1 MRIAV
6 IHDWLITAGGSE
18 KVLRELLY
26 LLRNHD
32 TELFTLMDFL
42 SDEEREEFIFG
53 KQSHTS
59 FLQFIPGIKKQYKYF
74 FPLFPRAIRS
84 LRTNGFDVIISSSHS
99 IAKSVQKHPGQIH
112 VSYCHTPM
120 RYIWDMRQQY
130 ISDHG
135 LNRRWKR
142 WAARPLM
149 RNIRNWD
156 FATSSN
162 VDFFIANSQ
171 YIQKRIKNNYHR
183 DSTVIYPPV
192 NTDFFVPSNQKESY
206 YITASR
212 LVPYK
217 RIDIIAKAFS
227 EMPYK
232 KLIII
237 GDGPKWN
244 EIKSI
249 SAPNIEMIKFDTNE
263 VLRYYLQR
271 AKAFVF
277 AAEED
282 FGITPVEAMSCG
294 TPVIAF
300 GKGGVL
306 ETVEDKISGIF
317 FHQQSVKS
325 IVDAIYRFENLE
337 FIFDPNKIRQQA
349 LKFNR
354 QRFHKEMAAFFQ
366 KHAGITC
373 SL

>member
-42 SDEEREEFIFG
+42 SDEDREEFIFD
-53 KQSHTS
+53 KEAHTS
-59 FLQFIPGIKKQYKYF
+59 FLQFIPGIRKQYKYF

-84 LRTNGFDVIISSSHS
+84 LKTREFDVIISSSHS
-99 IAKSVQKHPGQIH
+99 VAKSVKKYPGQIH

-120 RYIWDMRQQY
+120 RYIWDMHQQY

-135 LNRRWKR
+135 LNKRWKR
-142 WAARPLM
+142 WAAKPLM
-149 RNIRNWD
+149 QNIRNWD
-156 FATSSN
+156 FATSSD

-171 YIQKRIKNNYHR
+171 YVQKRIKNNYHR
-183 DSTVIYPPV
+183 NSTVIYPPV
-192 NTDFFVPSNQKESY
+192 NTDFFVPSNQKDSY
-206 YITASR
+206 YVTASR

-217 RIDIIAKAFS
+217 RIDLIAQAFS
-227 EMPYK
+227 EIPDK

-237 GDGPKWN
+237 GNGPKWN

-249 SAPNIEMIKFDTNE
+249 SAPNIKMIKYNTNE

-282 FGITPVEAMSCG
+282 FGITPVEAMACG

-317 FHQQSVKS
+317 FHQQSIKS

-337 FIFDPNKIRQQA
+337 YIFDPNKIRQQA

-354 QRFHKEMAAFFQ
+354 QRFHKEMAAFLQ
-366 KHAGITC
+366 KHTGITC

>member
-18 KVLRELLY
+18 KVLREILY
-26 LLRNHD
+26 LLRNQD
-32 TELFTLMDFL
+32 TTLFTLMDFL
-42 SDEEREEFIFG
+42 TDEDREEFIFG
-53 KQSHTS
+53 KKPQTS
-59 FLQFIPGIKKQYKYF
+59 FLQLIPGIKENYKYF

-84 LRTNGFDVIISSSHS
+84 LHTKGFDVIISSSHS
-99 IAKSVQKHPGQIH
+99 VAKSIHKHPEQTHI
-112 VSYCHTPM
+112 SYCHTPM

-135 LNRRWKR
+135 LNKGWKR
-142 WAARPLM
+142 LAAKPLM

-156 FATSSN
+156 FATSSD
-162 VDFFIANSQ
+162 VDFFIANSK
-171 YIQKRIKNNYHR
+171 YIQNRIKKNYHR

-192 NTDFFVPSNQKESY
+192 NTDFFMPGDQKEAY
-206 YITASR
+206 YVTASR

-217 RIDIIAKAFS
+217 RIDLIAKAFS
-227 EMPYK
+227 EMPDK

-237 GDGPKWN
+237 GNGPDWKT
-244 EIKSI
+244 IKSI
-249 SAPNIEMIKFDTNE
+249 ATTNIEMIKYNTYE

-282 FGITPVEAMSCG
+282 FGITPVEAMACG

-306 ETVEDKISGIF
+306 ETVQDENNGIF
-317 FHQQSVKS
+317 FHHQTVKS
-325 IVDAIYRFENLE
+325 IVDAVYRFENQQSQ
-337 FIFDPNKIRQQA
+337 FDPHKIRQQA

-354 QRFHKEMAAFFQ
+354 QRFHQEMASFLE
-366 KHAGITC
+366 KHAGIVC

>member
-32 TELFTLMDFL
+32 TTLFTLMDFL
-42 SDEEREEFIFG
+42 SDEDREEFIFG
-53 KQSHTS
+53 KEAHTS
-59 FLQFIPGIKKQYKYF
+59 FLQFIPGIRKHYKYF

-84 LRTNGFDVIISSSHS
+84 LKTREFDVIISSSHS
-99 IAKSVQKHPGQIH
+99 VAKSVKKYPGQIH

-120 RYIWDMRQQY
+120 RYIWDMHQQY

-135 LNRRWKR
+135 LNKRWKR
-142 WAARPLM
+142 WAAKPLM
-149 RNIRNWD
+149 LYIRNWD
-156 FATSSN
+156 FATSSD

-183 DSTVIYPPV
+183 NSTVIYPPV

-206 YITASR
+206 YVTASR

-217 RIDIIAKAFS
+217 RIDLIAQAFS
-227 EMPYK
+227 EMPDK

-237 GDGPKWN
+237 GNGPKWN

-249 SAPNIEMIKFDTNE
+249 SAPNIEMIKYNTNE

-282 FGITPVEAMSCG
+282 FGITPVEAMACG

-306 ETVEDKISGIF
+306 ETVVDKISGIF
-317 FHQQSVKS
+317 FHQQSIKS

-337 FIFDPNKIRQQA
+337 YIFDPNKIRQQA

-354 QRFHKEMAAFFQ
+354 QRFHKEMAAFLQ
-366 KHAGITC
+366 KHTGITC

>member
-6 IHDWLITAGGSE
+6 IHDWLITVGGSE

-42 SDEEREEFIFG
+42 SDEDRERFIFG
-53 KQSHTS
+53 KKSRTS
-59 FLQFIPGIKKQYKYF
+59 FLQYIPGIRENYKYF
-74 FPLFPRAIRS
+74 FSLFPRAIQS
-84 LRTNGFDVIISSSHS
+84 LKTEGFDVIISSSHS
-99 IAKSVQKHPGQIH
+99 VAKSVQKHPGQIH
-112 VSYCHTPM
+112 ISYCHTPM
-120 RYIWDMRQQY
+120 RYLWDMRQQY
-130 ISDHG
+130 MSDYG
-135 LNRRWKR
+135 LNKGWKR
-142 WAARPLM
+142 WIAKPLM
-149 RNIRNWD
+149 QNIRNWD
-156 FATSSN
+156 FVTSSD
-162 VDFFIANSQ
+162 VDFFIANSK
-171 YIQKRIKNNYHR
+171 YIQIRIKNNYHR

-192 NTDFFVPSNQKESY
+192 NTDFFVPFDKKESY
-206 YITASR
+206 YVTASR

-217 RIDIIAKAFS
+217 RIDLIARAFS
-227 EMPYK
+227 EMPDK

-237 GDGPKWN
+237 GDGPAWKK
-244 EIKSI
+244 IKSI
-249 SAPNIEMIKFDTNE
+249 SAPNIEMIKYDTLE

-282 FGITPVEAMSCG
+282 FGITPVEAMACG

-306 ETVEDKISGIF
+306 ETVVDEITGIF
-317 FHQQSVKS
+317 FYHQSVKS
-325 IVDAIYRFENLE
+325 IVDAVYRFENIQNRFE
-337 FIFDPNKIRQQA
+337 PDKIRQQA

-354 QRFHKEMAAFFQ
+354 QRFHEEMAAFLQ
-366 KHAGITC
+366 KYAGILC

>member
-42 SDEEREEFIFG
+42 SDEDRERFIFG

-59 FLQFIPGIKKQYKYF
+59 FLQHIPGIKEKYKYF

-84 LRTNGFDVIISSSHS
+84 LKTEGFDVIISSSHS
-99 IAKSVQKHPGQIH
+99 VAKSVQKHPGQIH
-112 VSYCHTPM
+112 ISYCHTPM
-120 RYIWDMRQQY
+120 RYLWDMRQQY
-130 ISDHG
+130 MSDYG
-135 LNRRWKR
+135 LNKGWKR
-142 WAARPLM
+142 WIAKPLM
-149 RNIRNWD
+149 QNIRNWD
-156 FATSSN
+156 FVTSSD
-162 VDFFIANSQ
+162 VDFFIANSK
-171 YIQKRIKNNYHR
+171 YIQIRIKNNYHR

-192 NTDFFVPSNQKESY
+192 NTDFFVPFDKKESY
-206 YITASR
+206 YVTASR

-217 RIDIIAKAFS
+217 RIDLIARAFS
-227 EMPYK
+227 EMPDK

-237 GDGPKWN
+237 GDGPAWK
-244 EIKSI
+244 EIKSF
-249 SAPNIEMIKFDTNE
+249 SAPNIEMIKYDTNE

-282 FGITPVEAMSCG
+282 FGITPVEAMACA

-306 ETVEDKISGIF
+306 ETVQDETTGIF
-317 FHQQSVKS
+317 FHHQTVKS
-325 IVDAIYRFENLE
+325 IVDAVYRFENQQSTFE
-337 FIFDPNKIRQQA
+337 PDKIRQQA

-354 QRFHKEMAAFFQ
+354 QRFHEEMAAFLQ
-366 KHAGITC
+366 KHAGISC